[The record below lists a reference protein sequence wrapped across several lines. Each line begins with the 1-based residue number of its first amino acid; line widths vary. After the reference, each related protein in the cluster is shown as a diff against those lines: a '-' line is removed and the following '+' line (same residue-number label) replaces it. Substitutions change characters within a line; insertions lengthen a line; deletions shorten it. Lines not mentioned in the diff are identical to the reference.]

1 MEHAIELGGPQA
13 ELYAELALQAVR
25 RSGMW
30 IRRYDP
36 ALLDGWVERA
46 LELSPEGSPS
56 YLSALA
62 AVALRTSDEDA
73 ARALQAL
80 GEQLDDPEL
89 RSHALAALTSAAWR
103 SGDLDRVRRLVEAR
117 LDLLAD
123 ISAPDDRHFALMQA
137 IEVALVQGR
146 LPAATHASSML
157 SEMVEGL
164 TVHHRLHG
172 VYMRLRVETLAGR
185 WDAVRQL
192 TSAAERAVE
201 ANSNTPCPGNVTS
214 LLVCALAGAH
224 GGDVSEARRLELEAD
239 SIGMEGFS
247 EFDSPKLRLAL
258 LRNDLGDLGRLV
270 DALGPVELAPYG
282 FDSAGALLDAL
293 VALGDTARVEAEAQ
307 AWLLPGTYVEP
318 FALRALGVVRKDTQL
333 VAQAADCF
341 AAMDLQWHAAE
352 TRKLTV

>member
-1 MEHAIELGGPQA
+1 
-13 ELYAELALQAVR
+13 
-25 RSGMW
+25 
-30 IRRYDP
+30 
-36 ALLDGWVERA
+36 
-46 LELSPEGSPS
+46 
-56 YLSALA
+56 
-62 AVALRTSDEDA
+62 
-73 ARALQAL
+73 
-80 GEQLDDPEL
+80 
-89 RSHALAALTSAAWR
+89 
-103 SGDLDRVRRLVEAR
+103 
-117 LDLLAD
+117 
-123 ISAPDDRHFALMQA
+123 MQA

-270 DALGPVELAPYG
+270 DALVRSSLRRMGSIARGRCSTHSSPSATPRGWKPRRRRGFCPAPTWSRLRSER
-282 FDSAGALLDAL
+282 SASSARTHSSWHKPRIALL
-293 VALGDTARVEAEAQ
+293 R
-307 AWLLPGTYVEP
+307 WICSGTRRR
-318 FALRALGVVRKDTQL
+318 RAS
-333 VAQAADCF
+333 
-341 AAMDLQWHAAE
+341 
-352 TRKLTV
+352 